1 MSTATMTSKGQ
12 ITVPAELRAKLGLR
26 AGVKV
31 DFVINA
37 AGEVVLRPRTADIRS
52 VRGLI
57 AYSGPPVSVEDMNEA
72 IGEAVAEAFKRS
84 LS

>member
-1 MSTATMTSKGQ
+1 MATATMTSKGQ
-12 ITVPAELRAKLGLR
+12 ITVPAELRARLGLR

-37 AGEVVLRPRTADIRS
+37 TGEVVLRPRTADIRS

-57 AYSGPPVSVEDMNEA
+57 AYDGPTVSVEEMNEGVGDA
-72 IGEAVAEAFKRS
+72 IADEFRRS
-84 LS
+84 LR